1 MASDSADKVTTLRG
15 INVQFLPSNYLGVPL
30 RGKPLSKRFWTNISD
45 KIHKKMSSWK
55 YSYLSKGGKIT
66 LINSSLVSLPIYQ
79 LFVFKALV
87 STYKAIEKTWRNFFW
102 NHSEEDRKMHLIRW
116 SVITSPKDKGG
127 LDWLNMTT
135 LFWEISLPK
144 ADIAVAGLL
153 GIPSLKR
160 PLRSWELDLW
170 NDLKGS
176 CASVTD
182 DSCCD
187 KPVWK
192 LNTNGTFSVASAK
205 KAVHSGDPGG
215 TSSLGQSTFQN
226 LWRASIPKKWKF
238 FI

>member
-1 MASDSADKVTTLRG
+1 MRFLILLFELASGLRINLNKSTISPINMASDSADKVTTLRG

-127 LDWLNMTT
+127 LG
-135 LFWEISLPK
+135 ISRIK
-144 ADIAVAGLL
+144 D
-153 GIPSLKR
+153 
-160 PLRSWELDLW
+160 
-170 NDLKGS
+170 
-176 CASVTD
+176 
-182 DSCCD
+182 
-187 KPVWK
+187 
-192 LNTNGTFSVASAK
+192 TN
-205 KAVHSGDPGG
+205 VHY
-215 TSSLGQSTFQN
+215 
-226 LWRASIPKKWKF
+226 
-238 FI
+238 